1 MSAPLVVVDT
11 SVVSIIYNQDGRAP
25 YYEGKLAGCRSLIS
39 FQTLEELWYGAYKSN
54 WERRRQAT
62 LAEHLDQYEIVW
74 ASDELVRICARLRS
88 ERRSAGRELKLAD
101 AWIAATAILL
111 QCPLATHDRDFVAIP
126 NLSLIR
132 SV

>member
-11 SVVSIIYNQDGRAP
+11 SVVSIIYNRDDRAP
-25 YYEGKLAGCRSLIS
+25 YYERQLAGCRSLIS

-54 WERRRQAT
+54 WGERRQAS
-62 LAEHLDQYEIVW
+62 LDEYLDQYEVVW

-88 ERRSAGRELKLAD
+88 ERRSAGREMKLAD

-126 NLSLIR
+126 NISLIR
-132 SV
+132 SG